1 MRSFDIPAR
10 QARDSSDNDG
20 DPGVTDCHLFLAI
33 SPPLSLFDRESWSRA
48 ANVASFS
55 HFKFKYGK
63 SQDDKSVT
71 LRLENWRARIPPRPG
86 SI

>member
-33 SPPLSLFDRESWSRA
+33 SLSVSLSPVDPERESW
-48 ANVASFS
+48 
-55 HFKFKYGK
+55 
-63 SQDDKSVT
+63 
-71 LRLENWRARIPPRPG
+71 RARPTFASALSLISNSNTGNRKTVKA
-86 SI
+86 